1 MRNGVLE
8 KYNILL
14 AGVGGTGVITAAR
27 LLGIAAIKQ
36 KLEVRIGEIHGM
48 AQRGGMIS
56 VQVRVG
62 KGIFAPTFMDGEADL
77 LVGFE
82 LTEALR
88 NIHKLST
95 QGMAIL
101 NDYHIPS
108 SLKKEANVEK
118 HDFIEAIKGCTK
130 KLLVIDAVDL
140 SRQAGSTLA
149 LGTVLLGAAATVEG
163 FPLEFETLKETIKA
177 FFPKKYQEIND
188 TALTLGFNYSKKK
201 L

>member
-1 MRNGVLE
+1 MVCVCRFVPVRRLVGKINDVRNVILE

-27 LLGIAAIKQ
+27 LLGLAAIDKN
-36 KLEVRIGEIHGM
+36 LEVRIGEIHGM

-62 KGIFAPTFMDGEADL
+62 KGVFAPTFMDGEADL

-88 NIHKLST
+88 NINKLSV

-108 SLKKEANVEK
+108 SLKKEANIEK
-118 HDFIEAIKGCTK
+118 HDSSPSSNWSASKCT
-130 KLLVIDAVDL
+130 
-140 SRQAGSTLA
+140 T
-149 LGTVLLGAAATVEG
+149 
-163 FPLEFETLKETIKA
+163 
-177 FFPKKYQEIND
+177 
-188 TALTLGFNYSKKK
+188 
-201 L
+201 